1 MNKFKVGDSVIL
13 LDGPEESSKIG
24 KDYALWNERCMR
36 SFVGLTGVVERITS
50 SGRGRKEYVVVF
62 HEKKFEGRN
71 DWYCYEEWLSAVP
84 MLTESSEL
92 EAMFGE
98 FGDAV

>member
-1 MNKFKVGDSVIL
+1 MSKEFKVGDSVMM

-24 KDYALWNERCMR
+24 KDYGLWNERCMR
-36 SFVGLTGVVERITS
+36 RLVGLTGVVKRIT
-50 SGRGRKEYVVVF
+50 GRKRKEYIVVF
-62 HEKKFEGRN
+62 YEDVEGRN

-84 MLTESSEL
+84 VLTESSEL
-92 EAMFGE
+92 DAMFNE

>member
-13 LDGPEESSKIG
+13 LDGPEESGKIG
-24 KDYALWNERCMR
+24 KDCALWNERCMR
-36 SFVGLTGVVERITS
+36 SFVGLTGIVERITG

-84 MLTESSEL
+84 VLTESSEL
-92 EAMFGE
+92 DAMFDE
-98 FGDAV
+98 FGGAV